1 MKKILLA
8 ICLVFLSAT
17 FSFAGDI
24 VLLPTISTPE
34 PGKMDIYIVTN
45 DKGQTDTVAVVGFK
59 DGSAVAVDS
68 DGNSTYIMK
77 LDD

>member
-8 ICLVFLSAT
+8 ICLVFLFAT

-24 VLLPTISTPE
+24 VILPTISTPE
-34 PGKMDIYIVTN
+34 PGKMDIYVVTN

-59 DGSAVAVDS
+59 DGSAVAVDNH
-68 DGNSTYIMK
+68 GNSTYIMK
-77 LDD
+77 MDD